1 MATEASVSTATTSD
15 AVSLDL
21 ETNVEID
28 VDFATGAGNI
38 TAIEYEI
45 QSKSKHENSVWKSER
60 NSDDSAAQT
69 YDAPVGLFSHGGN
82 REWRVKVNSRTGSGA
97 VTIRVS
103 KSSRNY

>member
-1 MATEASVSTATTSD
+1 MAVEASVSTATTSD

-28 VDFATGAGNI
+28 VDFATGGGNI

-45 QSKSKHENSVWKSER
+45 QSKSKHESSVCKSELT
-60 NSDDSAAQT
+60 SDGSAAQT
-69 YDAPVGLFSHGGN
+69 YDVPACLMSPGGN
-82 REWRVKVNSRTGSGA
+82 RDWRVKVNSRTGSGA

-103 KSSRNY
+103 KSARNY